1 MREGMLRFGCMVE
14 RALCRSGHTGRSRAH
29 IAPEIGR
36 ERLRRRGP
44 YRTGCRRP
52 AALERLPVAG
62 DAQAKENGRCQQTEI
77 CGQPLAVKSIDAL

>member
-1 MREGMLRFGCMVE
+1 MLRFGCMVE

-44 YRTGCRRP
+44 LGRGCRRP

-62 DAQAKENGRCQQTEI
+62 NAQANENGGHEQTEI
-77 CGQPLAVKSIDAL
+77 CGQPLATASIDAL